1 MNKYILLF
9 ILASLFINN
18 DMLFAQEQ
26 RDIFATLAS
35 TSEQGGVVKITQDN
49 KIKELVNLHIT
60 MQRSVNG
67 VKGYRISIFRDSGQE
82 AKNNAN
88 QVVSKFVANHED
100 VKSYIRFEYPFYKVY
115 VGDFRTRS
123 EAEKFLNVI
132 EREYPSAFIREDM
145 ISFPD

>member
-1 MNKYILLF
+1 MNKYILLL
-9 ILASLFINN
+9 ILASLFLNN
-18 DMLFAQEQ
+18 DILFAQEQ
-26 RDIFATLAS
+26 RDIFTTLAS
-35 TSEQGGVVKITQDN
+35 TSEKGGVVKITQDN

-67 VKGYRISIFRDSGQE
+67 IKGYRISIFRDSGQE